1 MQKVAK
7 LFLNGRSQAVRLPA
21 EFRFEGTQVWIRKD
35 AKTGDVI
42 LSARP
47 NTWEDWFQERDAV
60 PAKEREEFADF
71 LLNVRDKTPLQSGE
85 RDPFQDWQE

>member
-1 MQKVAK
+1 MRKVAK
-7 LFLNGRSQAVRLPA
+7 LFLNGKSQAVRLPR

-35 AKTGDVI
+35 ARTGDVI

-47 NTWEDWFQERDAV
+47 NSWKDWFQELDEI

-71 LLNVRDKTPLQSGE
+71 LLALRDEPLQPGE
-85 RDPFQDWQE
+85 RDPFRDWQE